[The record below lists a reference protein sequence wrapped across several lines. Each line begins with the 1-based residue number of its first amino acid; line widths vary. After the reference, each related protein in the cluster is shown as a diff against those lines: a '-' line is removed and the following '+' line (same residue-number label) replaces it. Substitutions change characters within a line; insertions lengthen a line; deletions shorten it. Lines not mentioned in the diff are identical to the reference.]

1 MKQRPSFRW
10 ILIVCSALFISPVI
24 AVAQEASPVASPA
37 ATPPPLP
44 SNVSVVA
51 SGFNNP
57 RGLAF
62 GPDGEIYVAEGGL
75 GGTNTTGD
83 QCEQVV
89 PPLGPYTGDN
99 NASISKIDPT
109 GQVSKVVEGLP
120 STNTTPETGGDI
132 SGVADVAFVDGTL
145 YYLLG
150 GAGCSHG
157 HADVPNGVF
166 KVNDDGTTTL
176 VADLSAFYM
185 ANPIAQP
192 NAADFEPD
200 ETYYSMVEADGMLY
214 VVGPNGGEIEKVDPS
229 TGEITRVIDISASEG
244 HIVPTAITAGPDG
257 SLYFSNLGRFPV
269 VAGDAFVY
277 QLTADGAL
285 AVVAQGFSA
294 VLGIAFDQQ
303 GALYVLQ
310 TSAPAEGGP
319 LPITPN
325 SGSLIRVGEDGT
337 LETIV
342 SGLTQPTALRLGPD
356 GNLYISNFG
365 WASPPGSGQV
375 LKVDLSAT
383 ATPGATPVA

>member
-1 MKQRPSFRW
+1 MKQRLSFRW